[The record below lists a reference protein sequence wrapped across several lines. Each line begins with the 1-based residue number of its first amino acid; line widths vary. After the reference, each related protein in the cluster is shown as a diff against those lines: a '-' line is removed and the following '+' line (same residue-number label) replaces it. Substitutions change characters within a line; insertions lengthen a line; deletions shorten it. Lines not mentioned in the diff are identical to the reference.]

1 MGGKTRRLLSL
12 AILLATFSP
21 LLFAQSSKLIE
32 QSNHARDLMASGRY
46 EEAIPIY
53 RALVR
58 AVPGNAGL
66 MTNLGVA
73 CHMAGHEKEAVTE
86 FTKALK
92 LDPHNVPAQLYLGYA
107 YLSLGEPE
115 KAVPHLEVAVRAEPS
130 DADVTGGLAEALFA
144 AKKFRKAATE
154 FEKLAQLKPSSPEA
168 WYRLGLC
175 YQELSQEI
183 FDELQSTAP
192 GSAYWLALVAD
203 TRVKTNQLSSAF
215 YLYRHA
221 LAKNPRLRGV
231 HAALAALYEKTGHAD
246 WARTEQQREEKLGK
260 PNCAVEKHLCAF
272 RAGRYQ
278 ELANLAGKT
287 PEVYYWKTQAYRKL
301 AIGALG
307 HLGQLPPSVQLHE
320 LLARIRTNERQ
331 FPGAVEEWQKA
342 YDLSGKN
349 VDVGTQLVI
358 ALFQVQNFTEARKL
372 LEGML
377 QQRPKSAELNYLYGF
392 TLLSMKQA
400 REAAHYLEVSV
411 QMDPSSLV
419 AHSSLA
425 QAYLAMGESKEAI
438 PHLKAALP
446 IDKDGS
452 IHYQLARAYQSS
464 GQMELARTMLEQY
477 QKIHNEQQAE
487 QQTLQKEVEITAPG
501 PG

>member
-1 MGGKTRRLLSL
+1 MLFAACGPRLL
-12 AILLATFSP
+12 
-21 LLFAQSSKLIE
+21 AQSSKLIE
-32 QSNHARDLMASGRY
+32 QSNHARDLMASGKY

-53 RALVR
+53 RALVK

-73 CHMAGHEKEAVTE
+73 CHMAGREREAVVE
-86 FTKALK
+86 FTKALE
-92 LDPHNVPAQLYLGYA
+92 LDPRNVPAHLYLGDA
-107 YLSLGEPE
+107 YLSLGEAA
-115 KAVPHLEVAVRAEPS
+115 KAVPHLEVAARADPS
-130 DADVTGGLAEALFA
+130 DAGVRGNLAEALFA
-144 AKKFRKAATE
+144 TSQFRKAATE
-154 FEKLAQLKPSSPEA
+154 FESLSQLKPDSPEV

-175 YQELSQEI
+175 YQELSQQS
-183 FDELQSTAP
+183 FDQLQTTAP
-192 GSAYWLALVAD
+192 GSSYWLALVAD
-203 TRVKTNQLSSAF
+203 TRVTTMQLSSAF
-215 YLYRHA
+215 YLYRQA
-221 LAKNPRLRGV
+221 IAKKPKLRGV
-231 HAALAALYEKTGHAD
+231 HAALAAVYEKTGHTD
-246 WARTEQQREEKLGK
+246 WAKTEQRREGQLGN
-260 PNCAVEKHLCAF
+260 PNCAVEKHFCAF

-278 ELANLAGKT
+278 ELANLAGKA
-287 PEVYYWKTQAYRKL
+287 PEVYYWKTRAYRKL
-301 AIGALG
+301 AIGALA

-349 VDVGTQLVI
+349 VDVGTQLVM
-358 ALFQVQNFTEARKL
+358 ALFQVQNFTEAHKL
-372 LEGML
+372 LAGML
-377 QQRPKSAELNYLYGF
+377 QQRPKSADLNYLFGF
-392 TLLSMKQA
+392 TMLSLKQA
-400 REAAHYLEVSV
+400 KEAAHYL
-411 QMDPSSLV
+411 QISLQLNPNSLA

-425 QAYLAMGESKEAI
+425 QAYLAMGDSEQAI

-464 GQMELARTMLEQY
+464 GHMELARTMLEQY

-487 QQTLQKEVEITAPG
+487 QQTLQKEVQITAPG

>member
-1 MGGKTRRLLSL
+1 
-12 AILLATFSP
+12 
-21 LLFAQSSKLIE
+21 
-32 QSNHARDLMASGRY
+32 MASGRY

-53 RALVR
+53 RALVK

-66 MTNLGVA
+66 ITNLGVA

-107 YLSLGEPE
+107 YLSLGEPA
-115 KAVPHLEVAVRAEPS
+115 KAVPHLEVTVRSEPS
-130 DADVTGGLAEALFA
+130 DAGVRGNLAEALFA
-144 AKKFRKAATE
+144 TKQFRKAATE
-154 FEKLAQLKPSSPEA
+154 FEKLSQLKPNSPEV

-175 YQELSQEI
+175 YQELSQEN
-183 FDELQSTAP
+183 FDELQNTAP
-192 GSAYWLALVAD
+192 GSSYWLTLVAD
-203 TRVKTNQLSSAF
+203 NRAKAMQLSSAF
-215 YLYRHA
+215 YLYRKA
-221 LAKNPRLRGV
+221 LAKNPKLRGV
-231 HAALAALYEKTGHAD
+231 HAALAAVYEKTGHAD
-246 WARTEQQREEKLGK
+246 WAKTERRREEQLGK
-260 PNCAVEKHLCAF
+260 PNCAVEKHVCAF

-287 PEVYYWKTQAYRKL
+287 PEVYYWKTRAYRRL
-301 AIGALG
+301 AIEALA
-307 HLGQLPPSVQLHE
+307 HLGQLPPSVQFHE

-349 VDVGTQLVI
+349 VDVGKQLVT

-377 QQRPKSAELNYLYGF
+377 QQRPKSAELNYLLGF
-392 TLLSMKQA
+392 ALLSLKQA
-400 REAAHYLEVSV
+400 SEAAHYLQISL
-411 QMDPSSLV
+411 QLDPSSLA

-425 QAYLAMGESKEAI
+425 QAYLAMGDSKQAI

-452 IHYQLARAYQSS
+452 IHYQLARAYQSN
-464 GQMELARTMLEQY
+464 GQAQLARTMLEQY

-487 QQTLQKEVEITAPG
+487 QQTLQKEIQITAPG